1 MILVAAADDPV
12 DEKEP
17 EKFAKVKPKGELF
30 FLIWILKQCSFT
42 FRYIYKWFVIV
53 HFTLKV
59 FRNFTVGKQL

>member
-30 FLIWILKQCSFT
+30 FLIT
-42 FRYIYKWFVIV
+42 FNSAHLQSDIFINDLLLCV
-53 HFTLKV
+53 L
-59 FRNFTVGKQL
+59 L